1 MDFPVDPELVIG
13 AEMEDKEMLIS
24 SVHARDSWQH
34 LGPTLV
40 LLSSAVPHVPPW
52 FGDEKR

>member
-52 FGDEKR
+52 FADEK